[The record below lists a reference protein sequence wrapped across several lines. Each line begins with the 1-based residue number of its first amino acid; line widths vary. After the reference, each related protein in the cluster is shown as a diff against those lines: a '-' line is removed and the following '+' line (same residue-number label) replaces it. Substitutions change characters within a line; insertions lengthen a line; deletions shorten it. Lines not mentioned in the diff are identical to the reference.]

1 MPNDAC
7 SQILNFNHHIYLV
20 TLFANDDDES
30 ESFCCETK
38 NEYFDM
44 NDIQQVFTNEQR
56 CADIR

>member
-1 MPNDAC
+1 M
-7 SQILNFNHHIYLV
+7 
-20 TLFANDDDES
+20 TLGANDDDEN

-44 NDIQQVFTNEQR
+44 NDLQQVYTNEQR